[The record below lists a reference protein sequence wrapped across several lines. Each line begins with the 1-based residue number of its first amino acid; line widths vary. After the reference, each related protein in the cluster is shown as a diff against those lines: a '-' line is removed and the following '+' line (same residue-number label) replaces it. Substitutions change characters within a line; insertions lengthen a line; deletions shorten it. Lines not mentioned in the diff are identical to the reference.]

1 MDTRRD
7 QFFDKVK
14 ELHPTYK
21 EMWAKELDELW
32 YDLSEN
38 YLTAIWDFFN
48 KQDDK
53 FDKEFFVY
61 FVKNSAKDC
70 MLSYYNKEYDISFD
84 LLFAFV
90 SQLLYCVA
98 VILSEDIDK

>member
-7 QFFDKVK
+7 QFFGKVK
-14 ELHPTYK
+14 ELNPNYK
-21 EMWAKELDELW
+21 EMWAKELEELW
-32 YDLSEN
+32 CDLSES
-38 YLTAIWDFFN
+38 YLTDVWDFFN

-53 FDKEFFVY
+53 FDKAFFVY

-70 MLSYYNKEYDISFD
+70 MLSYNNKEYDIPFD

-98 VILSEDIDK
+98 VILSEHIDE